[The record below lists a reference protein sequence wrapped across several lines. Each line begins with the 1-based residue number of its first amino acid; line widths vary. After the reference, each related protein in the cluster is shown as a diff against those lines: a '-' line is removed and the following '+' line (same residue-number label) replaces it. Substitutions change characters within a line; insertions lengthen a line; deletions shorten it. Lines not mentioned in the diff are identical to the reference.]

1 MKATKTVAAGSLESS
16 DALVTI
22 SPATGEAVQY
32 QIESIVMKQYGVRIR
47 SVTEDVVTATGLVG
61 ASVRIQDR
69 GALECTLRA
78 RIETA
83 IARATSA

>member
-1 MKATKTVAAGSLESS
+1 MKPTKDAVAGSLESS

-22 SPATGEAVQY
+22 TPTDSEGVD
-32 QIESIVMKQYGVRIR
+32 IRVDSIVMKQYGRRIHA
-47 SVTEDVVTATGLVG
+47 VAEELAATAELSG
-61 ASVRIQDR
+61 AILRVQDR

-83 IARATSA
+83 IGRATA